1 MALLRNQTQKAYYQG
16 NDLGNYQFTKLIDII
31 NQFMF
36 AYVGENKII
45 SKISRADISFH
56 AQRAMQELSF
66 DTFKSIKSHQIDIP
80 ASLKMALPHD
90 YVNYTKISWTDDA
103 GIKHPIYP
111 TKHTN
116 NPFEIRQ
123 KDDGTYYF
131 EAGDDLLKNFDFTA
145 DKLTTN
151 NSWQIAGPN
160 ASDCWSSVRTT
171 PVNPNGVAA
180 QFLNFIDDDII
191 KQNDALTFK
200 HLWIR
205 AGGIGSNVYCV
216 WQKIDVTNMRSVD
229 LKATASSA
237 DQQTDTT
244 AGDIAGYGRVRI
256 GLSTTNPETG
266 LKDDGSIGWAR
277 PPGSIT
283 GNGTDLS
290 GTAITAYQTDPFHPA
305 HPAPHFSND
314 IFDIEDSMVEWND
327 GTTSEKSQADID
339 VSDYNHVYVLVV
351 SNVPFTEAATN
362 VASGIGTATVTP
374 TSATHITKSV
384 NSVNQVSIIT
394 AYEPDA
400 LMPSNENLDSDTWN
414 NYKSTTPSENNN
426 DDYEDDTY
434 WPNEGMRYGL
444 EPSHAQ
450 VNGSFYIDQRLG
462 NIHFSSNISGKSV
475 ILDYISDGLGTE
487 EEMQV
492 HKFAEEAMYKHILCG
507 IMSTRAN
514 IGRNQLAYYKK
525 DKFAAT
531 RLAKLRLSNIKIE
544 ELTQILRG
552 KSKWIKH

>member
-16 NDLGNYQFTKLIDII
+16 DDLGNYQFTKLIDII

-45 SKISRADISFH
+45 PKISRADIAFH

-80 ASLKMALPHD
+80 ASLKMVLPHD
-90 YVNYTKISWTDDA
+90 YVNYTKISWTDA
-103 GIKHPIYP
+103 SGIKHPMYP

-116 NPFEIRQ
+116 NPFQIRQ

-131 EAGDDLLKNFDFTA
+131 EGGDDLLRNFDFTA

-151 NSWQIAGPN
+151 NSWQIAGPS
-160 ASDCWSSVRTT
+160 ASGSWSSVRTT
-171 PVNPNGVAA
+171 PVNQNGIAP
-180 QFLNFIDDDII
+180 QYFNFIDDEII
-191 KQNDALTFK
+191 KESDELTFK

-205 AGGIGSNVYCV
+205 SGGVGSNVYCV
-216 WQKIDVTNMRSVD
+216 WQKINVTNMRSVD
-229 LKATASSA
+229 LKATATSA
-237 DQQTDTT
+237 DQQTATV
-244 AGDIAGYGRVRI
+244 AGDIAGYGRVRV

-266 LKDDGSIGWAR
+266 LNDDGSIGWAR

-283 GNGTDLS
+283 GGGVDLS
-290 GTAITAYQTDPFHPA
+290 GTAISAYQTNPFSTP

-314 IFDIEDSMVEWND
+314 IFIPNSMVEWND
-327 GTTSEKSQADID
+327 GTTSQKSQIDID
-339 VSDYNHVYVLVV
+339 VSDYNHVYVLVC
-351 SNVPFTEAATN
+351 SNVPFTSAATTIALGAGS
-362 VASGIGTATVTP
+362 ASATP
-374 TSATHITKSV
+374 TSATYTTKSV
-384 NSVNQVSIIT
+384 NSVNQVSITT
-394 AYEPDA
+394 AEEPDT
-400 LMPSNENLDSDTWN
+400 LISSNENLDSDTWN
-414 NYKSTTPSENNN
+414 NYKSITPSENNN

-434 WPNEGMRYGL
+434 WHNDGMRYGL

-450 VNGSFYIDQRLG
+450 INGSFYIDQRLG

-487 EEMQV
+487 EEMMV
-492 HKFAEEAMYKHILCG
+492 HKFAEEAVYKHILCG

-514 IGRNQLAYYKK
+514 VGRNQLAYYKK

>member
-16 NDLGNYQFTKLIDII
+16 DDLGNYQFTKLIDII

-45 SKISRADISFH
+45 PKISRADIAFH

-80 ASLKMALPHD
+80 ASLKMVLPHD
-90 YVNYTKISWTDDA
+90 YVNYTKISWADTS

-131 EAGDDLLKNFDFTA
+131 EGGDNLLKNFDFTA
-145 DKLTTN
+145 DNLTTN
-151 NSWQIAGPN
+151 NSWQIAGPG
-160 ASDCWSSVRTT
+160 SSSSWSSVRTT
-171 PVNPNGVAA
+171 PVNNSGIAPQFPNY
-180 QFLNFIDDDII
+180 IDDEII
-191 KQNDALTFK
+191 KESDELTFK
-200 HLWIR
+200 HLWLR

-216 WQKIDVTNMRSVD
+216 WQKINVTNMRSID
-229 LKATASSA
+229 LKATATSA
-237 DQQTDTT
+237 DRQTVTV
-244 AGDIAGYGRVRI
+244 AGDIADYGRVRI
-256 GLSTTNPETG
+256 GLSITNPETG
-266 LKDDGSIGWAR
+266 LNDDGSIGWAR
-277 PPGSIT
+277 PQGSIT
-283 GNGTDLS
+283 GGGVDLS
-290 GTAITAYQTDPFHPA
+290 GTAITAYQTNPFSSA

-314 IFDIEDSMVEWND
+314 IFIPGSMVEWND
-327 GTTSEKSQADID
+327 GTTSEKSQIDID

-351 SNVPFTEAATN
+351 SNVPFTQAATE
-362 VASGIGTATVTP
+362 VPSGVGSATVTP
-374 TSATHITKSV
+374 TSATYTTKSV
-384 NSVNQVSIIT
+384 NSVNQVSITT
-394 AYEPDA
+394 AYEPDT
-400 LMPSNENLDSDTWN
+400 LQTENENLDSSTWN
-414 NYKSTTPSENNN
+414 NYKNITPSENNN

-434 WPNEGMRYGL
+434 WPNDGMRYGL

-450 VNGSFYIDQRLG
+450 INGSFFIDQRLG
-462 NIHFSSNISGKSV
+462 NIHFSSNISGKTV

-487 EEMQV
+487 EEMMV
-492 HKFAEEAMYKHILCG
+492 HKFAEEAVYKHILCG

-514 IGRNQLAYYKK
+514 VGRNQLAYYKK